1 MEATSTPSK
10 PAIESIG
17 ELAEMVLRVM
27 RVWAA
32 TDPDVPTA
40 IKNEILKQSPEGSN
54 HAR

>member
-17 ELAEMVLRVM
+17 ELADMMLRLL

-40 IKNEILKQSPEGSN
+40 IKNEILKKDSGESHG
-54 HAR
+54 